1 MFKFVTYIMN
11 VTLDISKCYRLPR
24 WLISKESSAMHEVQ
38 EMQVVGGREDPTE
51 KGMTTQC
58 SILKSS
64 MGEGAWQ
71 AASNRL
77 KRVGHS

>member
-1 MFKFVTYIMN
+1 M
-11 VTLDISKCYRLPR
+11 SK
-24 WLISKESSAMHEVQ
+24 SKESSAMHEVQ

-71 AASNRL
+71 AASPTGCVQQAE
-77 KRVGHS
+77 KSGT